1 MRESPVI
8 SEGMNQRIGA
18 LVVEMTTA
26 KNIPERLHA
35 IDKLAADADSHVNT
49 YLREIG
55 GDAPS
60 IEKVRMEI
68 QDKLDV
74 AKANKPEERS
84 EELEFWTEYVN
95 DLENQLANIVDIWG
109 SRVGYRAFVEKWDN
123 MYSEW
128 GNIIAAISMIVEGGQ
143 AQVFDVRRKMKRDV
157 MLPVY
162 GVPPDLRLGQE
173 KTRDLMI
180 RAMGLRDFGQEVITS
195 NIEILRGVGELDRL
209 MFVAAGKFSA
219 VFSEIFGDL
228 SVYQEN
234 YLQHLALHR
243 ADEKGKLEEVL
254 QQREMMR
261 GGGSD
266 Y

>member
-1 MRESPVI
+1 MKESPVI

-26 KNIPERLHA
+26 KNIPERMHA

-60 IEKVRMEI
+60 IEKVRREI
-68 QDKLDV
+68 QDKLAV
-74 AKANKPEERS
+74 AKANRPEERT
-84 EELEFWTEYVN
+84 EELEFWTEYVD
-95 DLENQLANIVDIWG
+95 DLENQLDHIVDIWG
-109 SRVGYRAFVEKWDN
+109 SRVGYRAFVERWDA
-123 MYSEW
+123 MYLEW
-128 GNIIAAISMIVEGGQ
+128 GNILNTISQMLEGGM
-143 AQVFDVRRKMKRDV
+143 AQVFDVRRKTKRDV
-157 MLPVY
+157 EVPCEPAIRKLMLQV
-162 GVPPDLRLGQE
+162 
-173 KTRDLMI
+173 
-180 RAMGLRDFGQEVITS
+180 MGSRDFGQEVITS
-195 NIEILRGVGELDRL
+195 NIEIMRGLGELDRR
-209 MFVAAGKFSA
+209 MFMAAGKFSA
-219 VFSEIFGDL
+219 IFAEIFGDL

-234 YLQHLALHR
+234 YLKYLALHR